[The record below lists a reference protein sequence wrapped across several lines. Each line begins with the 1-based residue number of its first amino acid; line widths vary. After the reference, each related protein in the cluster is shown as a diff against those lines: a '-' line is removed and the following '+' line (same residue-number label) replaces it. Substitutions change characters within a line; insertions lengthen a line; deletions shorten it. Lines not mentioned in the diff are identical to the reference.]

1 MNLAL
6 LAGAAMDSYRDT
18 RRQRQEELEREWYRK
33 FQEDM
38 KEFNQWLQE
47 QAEKRAEET
56 HPYTLERLGL
66 ENEGLKLDVDFA
78 RQANPL
84 RLYALEQENR
94 GRDLDLDFTE
104 KANPLRL
111 KALDQEN
118 ALRDLDI
125 GFRMRTDPLR
135 EEGLRLSN
143 LLSQQ
148 EHEQRGQS
156 FEEDMLL
163 KEWER
168 KLAEQRYRQGEE
180 LFPVKLQLFQADLAK
195 ELEEVAPELPGIG
208 IPLDDAERKKMFLD
222 LYNLLDEYNVGSEYL
237 ADVENYEDVLA
248 TLLGDYYYTLLS
260 HAQKHGPQEIQ
271 VGRGFLGIPKKEFT
285 ETYFGRRYKPGT
297 REYSP
302 ITSYLK
308 LLRLIP

>member
-1 MNLAL
+1 MNLGIL
-6 LAGAAMDSYRDT
+6 LGAATDSFRES
-18 RRQRQEELEREWYRK
+18 RRMRQEKEQQEWYRK

-38 KEFNQWLQE
+38 KEFNQWLQK
-47 QAEKRAEET
+47 QAEEREREK
-56 HPYTLERLGL
+56 HPYILYRLGK
-66 ENEGLKLDVDFA
+66 ENEGLQLDIDFM
-78 RQANPL
+78 R
-84 RLYALEQENR
+84 R
-94 GRDLDLDFTE
+94 
-104 KANPLRL
+104 ANPLRL
-111 KALDQEN
+111 KALSQEN

-125 GFRMRTDPLR
+125 GFRKKTDPLR
-135 EEGLRLSN
+135 EEGLKLSN

-148 EHEQRGQS
+148 EYNQRGLS
-156 FEEDMLL
+156 FEKDMLL

-168 KLAEQRYRQGEE
+168 KLAEQRWRQGEQ
-180 LFPVKLQLFQADLAK
+180 LFPLKLQLSQADLAK
-195 ELEEVAPELPGIG
+195 ELAEVAPELPGIG
-208 IPLDDAERKKMFLD
+208 IPLDDAEKKKMFLD

-237 ADVENYEDVLA
+237 SDVEKYEDVLM

-271 VGRGFLGIPKKEFT
+271 VGRGFLGTPKKELT

-308 LLRLIP
+308 QLRLIP

>member
-1 MNLAL
+1 MNLGIL
-6 LAGAAMDSYRDT
+6 LGAATDSFRES
-18 RRQRQEELEREWYRK
+18 RRMRQEKEQQEWYRK

-38 KEFNQWLQE
+38 KEFNQWLQK
-47 QAEKRAEET
+47 QAEERERDK
-56 HPYTLERLGL
+56 HPYILYRLGK
-66 ENEGLKLDVDFA
+66 ENEGLQLDIDFM
-78 RQANPL
+78 R
-84 RLYALEQENR
+84 R
-94 GRDLDLDFTE
+94 
-104 KANPLRL
+104 ANPLRL
-111 KALDQEN
+111 KALGQEN
-118 ALRDLDI
+118 TLRDLDI
-125 GFRMRTDPLR
+125 GFRKRTDPLR
-135 EEGLRLSN
+135 EEGLRIGN

-148 EHEQRGQS
+148 DYVQRGLS
-156 FEEDMLL
+156 FEEDLLL

-168 KLAEQRYRQGEE
+168 KLAEQRYRQGEQLFE
-180 LFPVKLQLFQADLAK
+180 EDYFLKQWERKLAEQKWRQGEQLFPVKLQLSQADLAK

-237 ADVENYEDVLA
+237 ADVEKYEDVLA

-271 VGRGFLGIPKKEFT
+271 VGSGFLGIPKKELT

>member
-38 KEFNQWLQE
+38 KEFNQWLQK
-47 QAEKRAEET
+47 QAEKREQDI
-56 HPYTLERLGL
+56 HPYTLYRLGK
-66 ENEGLKLDVDFA
+66 ENEGLQLDIDFM
-78 RQANPL
+78 R
-84 RLYALEQENR
+84 R
-94 GRDLDLDFTE
+94 
-104 KANPLRL
+104 ANPLRL
-111 KALDQEN
+111 KALTQEN

-125 GFRMRTDPLR
+125 GFRKKTDPLKV
-135 EEGLRLSN
+135 EGLKLSN
-143 LLSQQ
+143 LLAQQ

-168 KLAEQRYRQGEE
+168 KLAEQRYRQGEQ
-180 LFPVKLQLFQADLAK
+180 LFPVQLQLAQADLAK
-195 ELEEVAPELPGIG
+195 AKELAEVAPELPGIG

-237 ADVENYEDVLA
+237 ADVEKYEDVLA

-271 VGRGFLGIPKKEFT
+271 VGRGFLGIPKKELR
-285 ETYFGRRYKPGT
+285 ETYFGKRYKPGT

-308 LLRLIP
+308 FLRLIP